1 MTTPLK
7 GRENKTGGEEDTE
20 LERQEKRKQAWNKDR
35 HKDHDLDRHKDITQ
49 KSQQA
54 RDRFRP
60 S

>member
-1 MTTPLK
+1 M
-7 GRENKTGGEEDTE
+7 ENKTEGEEDTE

-35 HKDHDLDRHKDITQ
+35 HEDHDLDILKDIIQ

-54 RDRFRP
+54 KDRFRP